1 MAKNITIA
9 KLDMDTQSLVDSMQK
24 TAKQIEDLRD
34 KQEKLSQKGKEGT
47 EQFQANEAALKTL
60 TIAQRAQ
67 TTALSA
73 QITEDGK
80 LVSVKKAVKDAV
92 NDVNNSENDYIAN
105 NKRLLELK
113 KQLNSN
119 DDDYEK
125 RLASINGKMQE
136 NNIWLEENGSAHAKL
151 ITTMNDYKQQV
162 ADSFNEINIFNG
174 GLGGLISRAQEAGG
188 VVPLLKGAFE
198 GMGSGIVGM
207 TKAAWG
213 FVANPIGAIITAIV
227 LAVQLGIAVFK
238 NFTPIVEKVEQVMAA
253 VGAVVETVKNAFIG
267 LFTGDA
273 ANFFSNIT
281 TGAAEAANSAMQLK
295 AAQQELQKQMELQEV
310 ANEKA
315 KNSIDEFTA
324 ASEDQTKSEEERLNA
339 LAQATKLETDN
350 FNERKKIAEETY
362 RIAAEQLGNGKNLT
376 KQELANL
383 KDKGYAYAQELM
395 ARKSITK
402 EELEDLKKA
411 QVEREKIY
419 GEGKE
424 LSRRQADDAKKIHEE
439 LKAQRDAEVKEQ
451 REKNKKIAEDAINHQ
466 KQLLDLYIAQNEGKT
481 KTLAEQLKYEEEIS
495 AKSKA
500 ILDREL
506 KAKKISHTEYE
517 TAIENLKKEKAA
529 NIASATIEHAKA
541 ETDLWLKT
549 HQSKITS
556 ETILTQELADEE
568 KKRLLDVKERT
579 ISELQIETGLNVEK
593 VQEKRKN
600 NQELTTEELKLL
612 SQLTDINNQ
621 YTSNLNDVDKKLK
634 DTEEA
639 AKIKKV
645 QDRQAQYD
653 SDMTAAEGNYQLQKQ
668 IEEKRH
674 TDEVASLKDR
684 RDQGLITQQE
694 YDVLMEEETKKTVAN
709 TASINKAAMDNKL
722 ELANQ
727 TFGNLATIMGK
738 ESAAGKAMA
747 VAQATI
753 DTYKSAVAAYSA
765 MSGIPI
771 VGPALGAVA
780 AGAAVAAGIANVKK
794 ITSTKPPKAEKGA
807 LFNIGGNR
815 HSAGGTMFT
824 GADGTQFEAE
834 QGELIGVMNRNA
846 ARHFMAFNNAFPA
859 SGTSAPNYFS
869 GGGIVSREIAQQT
882 LNTDELAMKIAQAN
896 SMLPTPV
903 VSVQDIVTEGNS
915 YVRVRDA
922 ANF

>member
-80 LVSVKKAVKDAV
+80 LVSVKKAVKEAV

-174 GLGGLISRAQEAGG
+174 GLSGLISRAQEAGG

-281 TGAAEAANSAMQLK
+281 TGAAKAADEAYNLK
-295 AAQQELQKQMELQEV
+295 KAQQELNAQMELQEV
-310 ANEKA
+310 NAQKNANVL
-315 KNSIDEFTA
+315 DELRRK
-324 ASEDQTKSEEERLNA
+324 SEDMTLSEKERAKAVTDLKQKEEEAFNERVKQSNTSYDLAVRALKNGANLTQEEEKRLQKEGFAYLQKLQKVKQFSEEEIEALKNA
-339 LAQATKLETDN
+339 QKKKDEIANEGIARQQKIDQEYANGLEKQRQAREKAEQDRENADNKRRQKQQQDIQDAIEKQKLELDLFIAQQGNKAKTMQ
-350 FNERKKIAEETY
+350 EELAIAEQVAAKKKKIAQAEYNASAKTENDSLKL
-362 RIAAEQLGNGKNLT
+362 RIAN
-376 KQELANL
+376 ANI
-383 KDKGYAYAQELM
+383 DNELM
-395 ARKSITK
+395 AQRANVAVANADAELKKFIENNQSK
-402 EELEDLKKA
+402 LKDGQLLNEEL
-411 QVEREKIY
+411 VN
-419 GEGKE
+419 
-424 LSRRQADDAKKIHEE
+424 S
-439 LKAQRDAEVKEQ
+439 
-451 REKNKKIAEDAINHQ
+451 
-466 KQLLDLYIAQNEGKT
+466 
-481 KTLAEQLKYEEEIS
+481 
-495 AKSKA
+495 
-500 ILDREL
+500 
-506 KAKKISHTEYE
+506 
-517 TAIENLKKEKAA
+517 
-529 NIASATIEHAKA
+529 
-541 ETDLWLKT
+541 
-549 HQSKITS
+549 
-556 ETILTQELADEE
+556 E
-568 KKRLLDVKERT
+568 KKRLDEILTAEKGVQLIR
-579 ISELQIETGLNVEK
+579 LQEGI
-593 VQEKRKN
+593 
-600 NQELTTEELKLL
+600 
-612 SQLTDINNQ
+612 IN
-621 YTSNLNDVDKKLK
+621 K
-634 DTEEA
+634 
-639 AKIKKV
+639 
-645 QDRQAQYD
+645 
-653 SDMTAAEGNYQLQKQ
+653 
-668 IEEKRH
+668 
-674 TDEVASLKDR
+674 
-684 RDQGLITQQE
+684 QE
-694 YDVLMEEETKKTVAN
+694 YAN
-709 TASINKAAMDNKL
+709 QIAALDQSNNEKKL
-722 ELANQ
+722 ELDTTFKDAQRTKEAIDLENKRAADTANYDYSLGVQ
-727 TFGNLATIMGK
+727 LERLDQQKAQELEAADKTGADKDLIEKKYAKLKQDTEQTVMNNKLDLANSTFGSLAAIMGK

-846 ARHFMAFNNAFPA
+846 ARHFMAFNNTFPA
-859 SGTSAPNYFS
+859 GGTSVPNYFA

-882 LNTDELAMKIAQAN
+882 LNTDELAIKIAQAN
-896 SMLPTPV
+896 RMLPPPV

-915 YVRVRDA
+915 YVRVRDS